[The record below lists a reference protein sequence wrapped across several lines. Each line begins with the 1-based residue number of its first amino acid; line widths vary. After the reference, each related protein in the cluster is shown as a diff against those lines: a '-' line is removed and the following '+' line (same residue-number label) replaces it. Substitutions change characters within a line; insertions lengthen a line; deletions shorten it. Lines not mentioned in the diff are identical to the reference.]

1 MLDYG
6 YRTQALA
13 MAAGSDVLER
23 ASDNLL
29 KLGTVWTWLRRT
41 CDAMSRMMR
50 KYVSEALGRDS
61 EVALFRRIQAF
72 KAEKDSS
79 TH

>member
-1 MLDYG
+1 MIGRRYANLLDEKGWVDMVKGDCISTRNTRPPLNSLRTASLQRGRLLDYG

-29 KLGTVWTWLRRT
+29 KPGTVWT
-41 CDAMSRMMR
+41 
-50 KYVSEALGRDS
+50 
-61 EVALFRRIQAF
+61 
-72 KAEKDSS
+72 
-79 TH
+79 